1 MAPAPGHIDL
11 ESNALYVSDSP
22 VQEYVEWALH
32 GTLPLALFP
41 TVLHEATHHW
51 CMSGSVG
58 RALAQL
64 GLEAQENWAEAP
76 YFPLLVDEFEQRQW
90 DTVQHARAFLE
101 PLLEGMAMFAQ
112 FDVYPGPSPVLS
124 GGMEIIARLFDYQ
137 RGAGPIDLTDALRC
151 RLIEYRHSEA
161 AWRQKSGMLA
171 RPLNCQN
178 GGYFIGYM
186 AVKSLWHRAR
196 KVSPR
201 LRDSDLFLLYL
212 RSLIFDD
219 ASFVERLLDTATS
232 TGSTP
237 QAFTELVSHVN
248 GRLKLLSSDDLDSR
262 VAKMEES
269 LLQQDDLE
277 DNWNCIYL
285 ENPLVDGVNE
295 RLRQRLL
302 AMTPT
307 VKDLGRVDV
316 KNMNRKARREA
327 IFAFMRSVDR
337 NATGLSQADPEHVR
351 RLGRVCALLEHRPLV
366 CLRVDPVDFKMNA
379 NGMCELHIDG
389 VHIVSIEGQADRPAG
404 SFGSAS
410 LALYYLPEEV
420 GLALIC
426 VDSEG
431 VLFAHFGQSVP
442 AERQAAL
449 TAVMRATILGRQRR
463 DTLSELLRLHAD
475 IQDEPPEWQT
485 YRAARIESFYLDR
498 ALAFVG
504 DDHLDAC
511 HSALRTS
518 GLWQFLEEDGQNI
531 NAYACLGLVQS
542 WTSNEDVARQMLLH
556 QGMDIDK
563 MIALFRRVQATRG
576 LPLIHETA
584 YTVFI

>member
-1 MAPAPGHIDL
+1 MAPAPGHTDL

-64 GLEAQENWAEAP
+64 ALEAQEDWAKAP
-76 YFPLLVDEFEQRQW
+76 YFPVFVDDFVQTQW
-90 DTVQHARAFLE
+90 DTVQQVNALLE

-124 GGMEIIARLFDYQ
+124 GAMEMIARLFAPQGSAD
-137 RGAGPIDLTDALRC
+137 PVDLVDALRR
-151 RLIEYRHSEA
+151 RLIDYRCSND

-178 GGYFIGYM
+178 GGYFIGYL

-201 LRDSDLFLLYL
+201 LRDGDLFLLYL
-212 RSLIFDD
+212 RNLIFDD
-219 ASFVERLLDTATS
+219 ASFVERLLNTAATDDLS
-232 TGSTP
+232 P
-237 QAFTELVSHVN
+237 QAADELVRHVN
-248 GRLKLLSSDDLDSR
+248 ARLKLLAADDLDAR
-262 VAKMEES
+262 VAEMEEA
-269 LLQQDDLE
+269 LLQRNDLE
-277 DNWNCIYL
+277 DNWDCIYL
-285 ENPLVDGVNE
+285 DKPQVDGVNE

-302 AMTPT
+302 SLLPTLKDVGSINTTNMT
-307 VKDLGRVDV
+307 RE
-316 KNMNRKARREA
+316 ARREA
-327 IFAFMRSVDR
+327 IFAYGQTFDP
-337 NATGLSQADPEHVR
+337 AALGFDEADPAQLQR
-351 RLGRVCALLEHRPLV
+351 MGRICGLLAHRPLV
-366 CLRVDPVDFKMNA
+366 RLRVDAIDFKIDA
-379 NGMCELHIDG
+379 NGMCEIYVAG
-389 VHIVSIEGQADRPAG
+389 VHSVSIEALAGRPAG
-404 SFGSAS
+404 SCGSAS
-410 LALYYLPEEV
+410 LALYYLPEERE
-420 GLALIC
+420 LALIC
-426 VDSEG
+426 VDKEG
-431 VLFAHFGQSVP
+431 TLFAHFGHSVP
-442 AERQAAL
+442 AERQTML
-449 TAVMRATILGRQRR
+449 TAVMRSTILGQQRR
-463 DTLSELLRLHAD
+463 DTLSEWLRMQAD
-475 IQDEPPEWQT
+475 LEDEPPAS
-485 YRAARIESFYLDR
+485 RARFAARIESFYLDR

-511 HSALRTS
+511 HHALRTN